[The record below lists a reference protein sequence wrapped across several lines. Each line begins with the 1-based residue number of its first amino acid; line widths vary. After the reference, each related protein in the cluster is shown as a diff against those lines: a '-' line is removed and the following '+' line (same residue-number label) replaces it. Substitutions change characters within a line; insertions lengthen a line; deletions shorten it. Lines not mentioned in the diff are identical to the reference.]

1 MFFKDLPL
9 YQEELFKPCC
19 LIWIAIFFYLHL
31 QQILLILRCAARH
44 MFPQQPLQARNGTPT
59 WHHTLCEKSQPRPPT
74 IGSKNPYSSDY
85 LENSRSSSGYLSPR
99 LCCFTRDWN
108 ASQSIEAPQQE
119 ILNASLWKFKD
130 ETVFEVDREGQ
141 SLHSTSLCFQACRL
155 ESHSVHPVTVSTY
168 TGV

>member
-1 MFFKDLPL
+1 MQRLSPKVLLWNQNMFFKICH

-19 LIWIAIFFYLHL
+19 LIWIAIFFL

-74 IGSKNPYSSDY
+74 IGSKNPYSSHH
-85 LENSRSSSGYLSPR
+85 LENSGSSSGYLSLR

-119 ILNASLWKFKD
+119 ILNAISLWRSSKTRQFLNW
-130 ETVFEVDREGQ
+130 RQRG
-141 SLHSTSLCFQACRL
+141 
-155 ESHSVHPVTVSTY
+155 TVSAF
-168 TGV
+168 